1 MDIITSREL
10 SIGDLLK
17 DEPAFRGKQA
27 AAALFQHEFS
37 SWDEVSSLPKSIRET
52 LKADIPWS
60 TLTQETVLGGKKA
73 DTWKALLKAA
83 DGARIETVLMTNK
96 RDTWTVC
103 VSSQVGCAMNC
114 SFCATGKMGFTRNL
128 TSDEIVDQVR
138 FWKEFLKGK
147 PELRQDIT
155 NIVYMGMGE
164 PLANYDNVK
173 RSLGILTGTMGIGM
187 TRITVSTVGLV
198 PMLETLLAD
207 ETWPPVRLAVSLHSA
222 NPGTRKDIMPTSYDE
237 FLEKLAG
244 WAEKYFAKFD
254 SNRRHL
260 TFEYVLLSG
269 VNDTERHANALVRF
283 SRRVGKVKVNL
294 IPYNYTTGEF
304 KKSSEAASQ
313 AFQDIL
319 VRAGITATRRRT
331 MGDDIAA
338 ACGQLAA
345 GTPQNQ
351 KSKIKMENY

>member
-103 VSSQVGCAMNC
+103 VSSQVGCAMIC

-138 FWKEFLKGK
+138 FWK
-147 PELRQDIT
+147 
-155 NIVYMGMGE
+155 
-164 PLANYDNVK
+164 
-173 RSLGILTGTMGIGM
+173 
-187 TRITVSTVGLV
+187 
-198 PMLETLLAD
+198 
-207 ETWPPVRLAVSLHSA
+207 
-222 NPGTRKDIMPTSYDE
+222 
-237 FLEKLAG
+237 
-244 WAEKYFAKFD
+244 
-254 SNRRHL
+254 
-260 TFEYVLLSG
+260 
-269 VNDTERHANALVRF
+269 
-283 SRRVGKVKVNL
+283 
-294 IPYNYTTGEF
+294 
-304 KKSSEAASQ
+304 
-313 AFQDIL
+313 
-319 VRAGITATRRRT
+319 
-331 MGDDIAA
+331 
-338 ACGQLAA
+338 
-345 GTPQNQ
+345 
-351 KSKIKMENY
+351 